1 MPNLTIGENRTGSAQ
16 VELTGDARVV
26 LDEIFDEDGTAVVVH
41 AGADDYRTDPAGDA
55 GSRIACGVLSSV

>member
-1 MPNLTIGENRTGSAQ
+1 
-16 VELTGDARVV
+16 
-26 LDEIFDEDGTAVVVH
+26 VVH